1 MGSTPLF
8 ELFIVI
14 RAMFIVN
21 LLYHRPKSLQKF
33 PEIMLF
39 VAMRAMSTVFLLY
52 QGKIRDQGHCQHIQ
66 GL

>member
-1 MGSTPLF
+1 MGFTPLF

-21 LLYHRPKSLQKF
+21 LLYHRPKTLPKF

-39 VAMRAMSTVFLLY
+39 VAMRAMSIVFLLY